1 MIFLEKVLKKILML
15 IDIYKNEI
23 MIELFVYEVR

>member
-1 MIFLEKVLKKILML
+1 MIFLEKVFKKILML